1 MGENEMDKKGDRT
14 AVADPIQLLEGFPM
28 SSGGVVEIPIKEW
41 ELMNRRIG
49 YLEGAIEGV
58 NHVDNVAEWADRVLE
73 RYAQIVGEGK
83 E

>member
-1 MGENEMDKKGDRT
+1 
-14 AVADPIQLLEGFPM
+14 M